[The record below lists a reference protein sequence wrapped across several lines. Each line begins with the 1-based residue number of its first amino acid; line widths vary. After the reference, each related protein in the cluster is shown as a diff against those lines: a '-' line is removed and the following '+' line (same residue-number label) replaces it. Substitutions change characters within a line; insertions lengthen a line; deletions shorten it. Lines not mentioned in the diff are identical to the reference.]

1 MHFFWFFR
9 GKPPLRLMGIEVM
22 TPRLM
27 GLGPAKFGRLWQLFE
42 IFSLPNRERM
52 MRHYYFRAR
61 EYPAPVRRVSCPA
74 WVQDSMLS
82 Q

>member
-27 GLGPAKFGRLWQLFE
+27 GLGPAKFGRLWQVVAAF
-42 IFSLPNRERM
+42 
-52 MRHYYFRAR
+52 
-61 EYPAPVRRVSCPA
+61 
-74 WVQDSMLS
+74 
-82 Q
+82 

>member
-1 MHFFWFFR
+1 
-9 GKPPLRLMGIEVM
+9 MGTEVM

-27 GLGPAKFGRLWQLFE
+27 GLGPAKFSGLWRGNLSGCGGLRQLFE
-42 IFSLPNRERM
+42 IFSLPNGERM
-52 MRHYYFRAR
+52 IRLYYFKAR
-61 EYPAPVRRVSCPA
+61 EYSAPVQRVSCPA